1 MANEI
6 EWSTLPAP
14 FDKSTMTMTVL
25 DNSSRATSI
34 IEKGSFQVTVAWDVP
49 LPYQCVLD
57 GTFRIRLFAES
68 LGNGYEGPIGG
79 EKTVPATCGANGT
92 PSYSST
98 ITVNE
103 PSKLLGEGEP
113 DGSGV
118 PVSGVYKLTAVLQY
132 INTAGAELAIGG
144 YATAS
149 VLQVRHP

>member
-25 DNSSRATSI
+25 DNSSRAASI
-34 IEKGSFQVTVAWDVP
+34 IAKGSFQVIVAWDVP
-49 LPYQCVLD
+49 EPYQCVLD

-79 EKTVPATCGANGT
+79 IEPVQATCGKPN
-92 PSYSST
+92 YSCD
-98 ITVNE
+98 ITVDE
-103 PSKLLGEGEP
+103 PLKLRGEGEP
-113 DGSGV
+113 DDSGA

-132 INTAGAELAIGG
+132 INTAGTELAIGG